1 MGIVV
6 GILDII
12 IIIILIKCIIE
23 DVKDS
28 YKYWGKLYI
37 HEIPIFIIIVLI
49 IFFIL
54 SVIMIIKDFN
64 SIVQFTLK

>member
-1 MGIVV
+1 MSIIAGIFS
-6 GILDII
+6 II
-12 IIIILIKCIIE
+12 TIIILITGIIE

-28 YKYWGKLYI
+28 CKYWGKLYI

-54 SVIMIIKDFN
+54 SIKLIIKD
-64 SIVQFTLK
+64 L

>member
-1 MGIVV
+1 MGVFV
-6 GILDII
+6 GILNII
-12 IIIILIKCIIE
+12 IIITLIPCIIE

-49 IFFIL
+49 ILFVL
-54 SVIMIIKDFN
+54 SVMMIIKD
-64 SIVQFTLK
+64 L